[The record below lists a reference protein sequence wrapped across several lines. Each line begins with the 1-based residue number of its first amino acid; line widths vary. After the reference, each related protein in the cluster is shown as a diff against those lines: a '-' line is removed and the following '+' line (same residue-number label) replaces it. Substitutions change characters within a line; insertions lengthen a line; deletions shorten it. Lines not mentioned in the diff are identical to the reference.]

1 MTPGPDSYR
10 FRSVWEL
17 PAGPDQA
24 YDVLQDLTG
33 YPRWWP
39 QVRSVEQY
47 DGESATLVIR
57 SALPYSLRMRV
68 SRSREDRTDGV
79 LAADLSG
86 DLDGWS
92 RWTVRPTPGGCT
104 AVFEEQVVLR
114 RRLLRRLGPVAR
126 PFLRLN
132 HAWMMLAGRRGLRR
146 RLADG

>member
-1 MTPGPDSYR
+1 MTTAPETYR
-10 FRSVWEL
+10 FRSVWHL
-17 PAGPDQA
+17 PTGPDQA
-24 YDVLQDLTG
+24 YDVLQDLAG
-33 YPRWWP
+33 YAHWWP

-47 DGESATLVIR
+47 DDASATLVIR

-68 SRSREDRTDGV
+68 SRSREDRAAGV
-79 LAADLSG
+79 LEARLSG

-92 RWTVRPTPGGCT
+92 RWTVRPAPGGCA
-104 AVFEEQVVLR
+104 AVFEEHVVLQ

-132 HAWMMLAGRRGLRR
+132 HAWMMLGGRRGLRR